1 MELLPESGVW
11 HDSRYQRMAIDPD
24 GHLIGIAALPP
35 LTSADMSDDQAGGP
49 TSVTVT
55 SYGLDDEAFAA
66 LRERWSGRWSAVAKN
81 AEVTP

>member
-1 MELLPESGVW
+1 MTIK
-11 HDSRYQRMAIDPD
+11 QI
-24 GHLIGIAALPP
+24 
-35 LTSADMSDDQAGGP
+35 GP